1 MCKICFSEAYI
12 LIGSERKVKEREH
25 QCSGLNVTINI
36 NPQHWGSNRG
46 KALNPAK
53 HMAGEES

>member
-1 MCKICFSEAYI
+1 MYRIYFVGAYI
-12 LIGSERKVKEREH
+12 LIGSERKVKEREY
-25 QCSGLNVTINI
+25 QCSGLNVTTNI

-46 KALNPAK
+46 KAPNPAK